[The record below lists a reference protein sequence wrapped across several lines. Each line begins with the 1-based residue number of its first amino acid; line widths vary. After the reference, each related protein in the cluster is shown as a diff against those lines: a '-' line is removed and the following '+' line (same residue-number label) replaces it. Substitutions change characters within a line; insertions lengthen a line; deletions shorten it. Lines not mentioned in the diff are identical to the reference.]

1 MKLLSLEDLGNIKIE
16 EVTVKNGLD
25 AAGNYG
31 DDVIEAL
38 EVVAIDPVENVE
50 SAIWAQGEQVV
61 AGDGLRL
68 AGLGDHK
75 ELGQDGDTLQ
85 IDGEGP
91 EDLHYAELMV
101 NDKTKEDAGAQ

>member
-1 MKLLSLEDLGNIKIE
+1 MKLLSLENLGNIKIE

-50 SAIWAQGEQVV
+50 SAI
-61 AGDGLRL
+61 
-68 AGLGDHK
+68 
-75 ELGQDGDTLQ
+75 
-85 IDGEGP
+85 
-91 EDLHYAELMV
+91 
-101 NDKTKEDAGAQ
+101 

>member
-1 MKLLSLEDLGNIKIE
+1 M
-16 EVTVKNGLD
+16 
-25 AAGNYG
+25 
-31 DDVIEAL
+31 
-38 EVVAIDPVENVE
+38 
-50 SAIWAQGEQVV
+50 

-68 AGLGDHK
+68 AGLGDHE